1 MELASA
7 NEYAERSRG
16 PSDKEVIRL
25 NFLSYISQKMAMRWR
40 LGAVL
45 IVSTLSLILIGWAGV
60 STVQAVNRMV
70 ITLSVDTI
78 PSMAI
83 ITALEKSLKDCQT
96 GLLELILPGT
106 SDAEVEAS
114 YNRTKSDIQVF
125 DEHLKKL
132 SSLNLASVKAEE
144 IKAIEASWAEL
155 QTEINRSLDLVISGS
170 AADRE
175 TFAER
180 YRKHIEILRGAIQK
194 NLDQIASWNA
204 AQSATQR
211 SEAETL
217 TQRSRWGMLAMVSFL
232 LIFIAASGLL
242 LIRNIDGAL
251 HSIMESVRTHSHE
264 VFESAKRVDEVSQA
278 LDEGAQGTSSSLH
291 LCVSNL
297 TEITHMVDKSHQN
310 ANRSTHLASMAREA
324 SLAGDQAVTQIA
336 DAMQAIEASTEE
348 FVRNM
353 EERAKDV
360 TTIANIFHEV
370 TEKAKLINDI
380 VFQTKLLSFNA
391 SVEAARAGE
400 YGKGFAVVAEEVG
413 KLSKMTGEVA
423 GQISKLLADSTE
435 QVNAIAVRI
444 QDTSTQ
450 VRSHATK
457 AVKSG
462 IARVDKG
469 REHLKSIVQHSIDVK
484 FNTDQISTATRE
496 QSQAIQEIADSL
508 LQLQK
513 TADTNAGKAHDSNDI
528 VHKLLDSAG
537 KMEQT
542 VEQLRT
548 FLDGLAAQDKPFSVP
563 EEDYEEAEE
572 LDELPSENQD
582 DTTKYPKI
590 G

>member
-1 MELASA
+1 
-7 NEYAERSRG
+7 
-16 PSDKEVIRL
+16 
-25 NFLSYISQKMAMRWR
+25 MRWR
-40 LGAVL
+40 LGTVL
-45 IVSTLSLILIGWAGV
+45 IVSTLSLILIGWVGV
-60 STVQAVNRMV
+60 STVQSINRMV
-70 ITLSVDTI
+70 MTLSVDTI
-78 PSMAI
+78 PSMDI

-96 GLLELILPGT
+96 GLLEMTLPGIA
-106 SDAEVEAS
+106 DDEMEAI
-114 YNRTKSDIQVF
+114 YNRTKSDIQSF
-125 DEHLKKL
+125 DEHLKKM
-132 SSLNLASVKAEE
+132 SSLSLATAKAEE
-144 IKAIEASWAEL
+144 IKAIETSWAEL

-175 TFAER
+175 TFADR
-180 YRKHIEILRGAIQK
+180 YRKHVDVLRGAIQK

-204 AQSATQR
+204 VQSATQR
-211 SEAETL
+211 TEAENL
-217 TQRSRWGMLAMVSFL
+217 TQRSRWGMLAIVSFL
-232 LIFIAASGLL
+232 LIFIAASGFL
-242 LIRNIDGAL
+242 LIRNIDRAL

-278 LDEGAQGTSSSLH
+278 LDEGAQGTSNSLQV
-291 LCVSNL
+291 CVSNL
-297 TEITHMVDKSHQN
+297 TEITQMVDKAHQN
-310 ANRSTHLASMAREA
+310 ANRSTQLASMAREA

-336 DAMQAIEASTEE
+336 EAMQAIEASTEE

-353 EERAKDV
+353 EDRAKDV
-360 TTIANIFHEV
+360 TIIANIFHEV

-413 KLSKMTGEVA
+413 KLSKMTGDVA

-450 VRSHATK
+450 VRSHATT

-508 LQLQK
+508 HQLQR

-528 VHKLLDSAG
+528 VHKLLASAG

-542 VEQLRT
+542 VEHLQT
-548 FLDGLAAQDKPFSVP
+548 FLDGLAAQDKASSLP
-563 EEDYEEAEE
+563 EEDFDEGEE
-572 LDELPSENQD
+572 LDEVATDNQD
-582 DTTKYPKI
+582 DDTSFPKV